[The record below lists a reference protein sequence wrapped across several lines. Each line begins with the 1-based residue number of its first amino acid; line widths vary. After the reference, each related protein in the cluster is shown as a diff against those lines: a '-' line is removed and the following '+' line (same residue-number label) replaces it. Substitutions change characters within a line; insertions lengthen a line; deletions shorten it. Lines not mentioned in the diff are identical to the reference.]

1 MPRDE
6 VDDTDM
12 TPAAFRAAQAAG
24 QRVRVVGSRAE
35 FQASMDL
42 NAPQPKPYVLNK
54 YVSLAFSGMT
64 SLYSSTPVR
73 WASAVNLGKAV
84 RLSSIWS
91 LLTSGLAC

>member
-1 MPRDE
+1 VRDEVTGQVLTAAPQGREDGFMPRDE

-54 YVSLAFSGMT
+54 YVSLAFSGM
-64 SLYSSTPVR
+64 SSGGK
-73 WASAVNLGKAV
+73 NLPAAAA
-84 RLSSIWS
+84 RRS
-91 LLTSGLAC
+91 